1 MNSVCMYAGE
11 GVCGVCKILIFCV
24 HSFYPVSV
32 TTCMYSIS
40 PELYMALQA
49 HGAAMTFGLES
60 GLVISEAD
68 ARRFDLLLD
77 NPGTQQGEL

>member
-1 MNSVCMYAGE
+1 
-11 GVCGVCKILIFCV
+11 
-24 HSFYPVSV
+24 
-32 TTCMYSIS
+32 MYSIS